1 MAIDAS
7 NSTSQALV
15 AGVEVQSINQ
25 HEAGIHGANFGSE
38 IPVIGKETPSI
49 IVALADSAS
58 AEHGLRLGATLAR
71 SSGEQLQLFYMLDAK
86 HVADLPALRLDAQ
99 HYLTEAGA
107 WLAPRLST
115 RQQILE
121 GKPVARL
128 LDTVTAMP
136 SSILVISQQMEHRLR
151 ALAGSTLADKLLP
164 ALSIPLIVVGDHQR
178 IPTTRKNGLLV
189 PLDGSTFAESM
200 LPFAYG
206 FARRYGIPLHLLRV
220 VKPSL
225 HDHFVAV
232 GPDPAGA
239 PGSTCP
245 DHESTEQMARAYLDE
260 LVDRLTGSNF
270 GPRVAI
276 NGDVRV
282 GLPEQEIMEA
292 ARYYDVS
299 LIAMSA
305 HGRHGWRQWLQ
316 GSTADHI
323 THVSPVPVLLC
334 PSHCHHRATDDG
346 SGYRSPTVSDS
357 LDLTTRSLEGFGHPT
372 TAVLPAFD
380 H

>member
-1 MAIDAS
+1 MAMDAS
-7 NSTSQALV
+7 NGTSQALV
-15 AGVEVQSINQ
+15 AGIETQSIDQ
-25 HEAGIHGANFGSE
+25 HEVGIHGANFGSE
-38 IPVIGKETPSI
+38 IPVIGKDVPSV
-49 IVALADSAS
+49 IVALDGSAS
-58 AEHGLRLGATLAR
+58 AEQGLRLGATLAR

-115 RQQILE
+115 RQQILK
-121 GKPVARL
+121 GTPVARL
-128 LDTVTAMP
+128 LDTVAAMP

-164 ALSIPLIVVGDHQR
+164 VLSIPLIVVGEHQR
-178 IPTTRKNGLLV
+178 IPTTRLHGLLV
-189 PLDGSTFAESM
+189 PLDGSAFAESM
-200 LPFAYG
+200 LPFAHD
-206 FARRYGIPLHLLRV
+206 FARHYGIPLHLLRV

-225 HDHFVAV
+225 HYQRATVE
-232 GPDPAGA
+232 PNSAGD

-245 DHESTEQMARAYLDE
+245 DYESTEQMARAYLDE
-260 LVDRLTGSNF
+260 LVDHLTGSNF

-276 NGDVRV
+276 NGEVRV

-292 ARYYDVS
+292 ARHDDVS

-323 THVSPVPVLLC
+323 THV
-334 PSHCHHRATDDG
+334 
-346 SGYRSPTVSDS
+346 
-357 LDLTTRSLEGFGHPT
+357 
-372 TAVLPAFD
+372 
-380 H
+380 